1 MGPLRVPHLATGN
14 REIDGSVLRRKV
26 LKGWPTMRSSTQS
39 VANTPPPVTPNIPQP
54 SLCAERIYQVLTIAF
69 MLLLLGSLWVFR

>member
-1 MGPLRVPHLATGN
+1 
-14 REIDGSVLRRKV
+14 
-26 LKGWPTMRSSTQS
+26 MRSSTQS